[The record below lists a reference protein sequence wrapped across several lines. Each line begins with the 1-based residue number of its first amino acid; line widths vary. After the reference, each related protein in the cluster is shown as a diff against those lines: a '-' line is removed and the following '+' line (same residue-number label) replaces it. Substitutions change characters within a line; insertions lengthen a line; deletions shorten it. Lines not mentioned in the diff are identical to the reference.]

1 MALSFIANLWT
12 WWLTRNVEWDVR
24 RIKRQRI
31 RAEKEGRVFAEDDVK
46 VYDERKFYSGV
57 KKQEV

>member
-1 MALSFIANLWT
+1 MALSFIANLFT

-24 RIKRQRI
+24 RIRRQRI
-31 RAEKEGRVFAEDDVK
+31 KAEKEGRVFAEDDVK